1 MADIFQSAP
10 GTVAV
15 IASDTALPGS
25 IVISQP
31 QFPSGNSAAIITGIS
46 YDQKTNQ
53 QFQQSLDGAVYIYVF
68 GDQMGEVMVEGIA
81 FPKLCDGG
89 DSGLFDV
96 ADYYRANRASQSS
109 QPIIVLAAGDT
120 ITGFL
125 TGVGIRSNMTA
136 EDPMA
141 LINNYR
147 LHISALP
154 LPTR

>member
-15 IASDTALPGS
+15 ISSDTALPGS

-31 QFPSGNSAAIITGIS
+31 QFPSGGIAAIITGINL
-46 YDQKTNQ
+46 DQKTNQ

-68 GDQMGEVMVEGIA
+68 GDQMGDISVEGIA
-81 FPKLCDGG
+81 FPKLCQGG
-89 DSGLFDV
+89 RSGLFDV
-96 ADYYRANRASQSS
+96 SDYYANNRASKTST
-109 QPIIVLAAGDT
+109 PIIVSAGGQN

-125 TGVGIRSNMTA
+125 TGIRIRSNVSG
-136 EDPMA
+136 EDPVA
-141 LINNYR
+141 LINNYS

-154 LPTR
+154 QK

>member
-1 MADIFQSAP
+1 MPDIFQSAP

-31 QFPSGNSAAIITGIS
+31 QFPAGNSAAIITGINL
-46 YDQKTNQ
+46 DQKTNQ

-68 GDQMGEVMVEGIA
+68 GDQMGEISVEGIA
-81 FPKLCDGG
+81 FPKLCTGG
-89 DSGLFDV
+89 RSGLFDV
-96 ADYYRANRASQSS
+96 SDYYQANRASKTSN
-109 QPIIVLAAGDT
+109 PIIVQAAGET

-125 TGVGIRSNMTA
+125 TGIRVRSNVSG
-136 EDPMA
+136 EDPVA
-141 LINNYR
+141 LVNNYS

-154 LPTR
+154 QK